1 MEDQVEDGEWI
12 VFEGDVTIDDFVKR
26 NRPSLIENS
35 NHPWVKVANPQ
46 RLPCHITEED
56 EDSLLE
62 EWETVKRNPRRITAD
77 FVRDLA
83 EKYAYKSGKWLIYSK
98 SARIDAIWKSVA
110 TAVVSGRLGTAA
122 KVSTRYPKESTHV
135 ICVYTEDFTNEE
147 QVRAVEKGLKEV
159 GVTAQML
166 YKPDIYTTL
175 GIYRNNRWRL
185 KPTIYTSQP

>member
-1 MEDQVEDGEWI
+1 MEDGEWI

-35 NHPWVKVANPQ
+35 HHPWVKVVNPQ
-46 RLPCHITEED
+46 RLPCRIPKED
-56 EDSLLE
+56 RHSLLE
-62 EWETVKRNPRRITAD
+62 EWETVKRNPGRITAD

-83 EKYAYKSGKWLIYSK
+83 EKYAYKSGKWLIYSER
-98 SARIDAIWKSVA
+98 ARIDAIWKSVA

-122 KVSTRYPKESTHV
+122 KVSTRDPEESTHV
-135 ICVYTEDFTNEE
+135 ICVYTEDFTDEE
-147 QVRAVEKGLKEV
+147 EVRAVEKGLKEV

-175 GIYRNNRWRL
+175 GIYRNNPWRL